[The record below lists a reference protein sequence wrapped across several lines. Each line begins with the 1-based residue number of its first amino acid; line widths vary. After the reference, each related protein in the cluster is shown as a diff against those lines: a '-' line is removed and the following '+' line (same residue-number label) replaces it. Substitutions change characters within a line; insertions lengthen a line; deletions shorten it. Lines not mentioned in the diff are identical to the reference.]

1 LKTEDKIREHLK
13 IFRAQSGKT
22 QKQMAAYL
30 GVSYVTYQ
38 EMEKGIVKSVKGL
51 NLLKEKTGFRT
62 QENEY
67 NKETVE
73 RKADVGQELNRL
85 IELSIKHEAEIE
97 VLRVLIV
104 SILAVQKGKESPL
117 VEEEVIQ
124 AMKMRADRLFYEY
137 SKKK

>member
-1 LKTEDKIREHLK
+1 MHP
-13 IFRAQSGKT
+13 S
-22 QKQMAAYL
+22 
-30 GVSYVTYQ
+30 
-38 EMEKGIVKSVKGL
+38 
-51 NLLKEKTGFRT
+51 KEKLIKIYEEAKKKRIVLNQTEFAKAVGYSRIHLFKKMEEVSKNILDKA
-62 QENEY
+62 Q
-67 NKETVE
+67 KLLETNDVSSVI
-73 RKADVGQELNRL
+73 KGQADVGQELNRL